1 MAKLTPQEFY
11 KTYAPYALKVQE
23 ETGLHYLAILTQASQ
38 ESGWGGS
45 IIGTGNLFGVKDTD
59 GINGNEV
66 EVITTEILNTGN
78 KVFAKT
84 ISIVKQGVK
93 WVHTIRDYFR
103 KYDSVEQGFKDHAK
117 FFVDNSR
124 YRKAWAYR
132 TDAEAFLRL
141 VADAGYATDPDY
153 KNKLVSTLNWFQRYS
168 KIVK

>member
-11 KTYAPYALKVQE
+11 KVYAPYALKCQE
-23 ETGLHYLAILTQASQ
+23 ETGLHYLATLTQAAL
-38 ESGWGGS
+38 ESSWAGQ
-45 IIGTGNLFGVKDTD
+45 IIGTGNLFGIKDTD
-59 GINGNEV
+59 GVNGNEV
-66 EVITTEILNTGN
+66 EVITTEVLSTGN

-84 ISIVKQGVK
+84 ISIVKQGTK
-93 WVHTIRDYFR
+93 FLHTIRDYFR

-141 VADAGYATDPDY
+141 VADAGYATDPLY
-153 KNKLVSTLNWFQRYS
+153 KEKLLGTLNWFIKYS